1 MSQYSSNSN
10 ESQRRWLKVFES
22 LSYRDMRV
30 LSISTLSNQ
39 VSQGLQ
45 QVILGYMVL
54 LLTDSHV
61 MVGLIYATRSAPN
74 LLVGLV
80 AGSIT
85 DRIDRR
91 LLMNITI
98 WSMATVSLLM
108 SGLVFA
114 GHLTVWGLVFTTFML
129 GCFQAFYMTARQVYV
144 YDLVGS
150 TGAVNGIAIISF
162 AQRLGQIVG
171 ALVGGGLLHWAGPT
185 LTFLFM
191 GLCFI
196 LAGVTAHYL
205 RRQGDSA
212 PVAREALAENVSNY
226 FKALRT
232 NRLLL
237 ILIIST
243 ALAET
248 FGFSHQVLLPILAR
262 DVLNVGSIGLGVLTA
277 FRFVGG
283 AIGILVLAAAGD
295 SIGKGKTLIG
305 VLILFGVGQMFMSLS
320 ETIGL
325 AIIFVTLTNMMAASS
340 DVLHQSLLQLS
351 VPNEQRGRAMGSWIV
366 GIGSA
371 PFGQLQIGYISGSV
385 GPQIS
390 LLINGGILI
399 ISAVIMGGSSARL
412 RRR

>member
-98 WSMATVSLLM
+98 WSMATVSLVM

-171 ALVGGGLLHWAGPT
+171 ALAGGVLLHWAGPT

-351 VPNEQRGRAMGSWIV
+351 VPNEQRGRAMGSWIL

-399 ISAVIMGGSSARL
+399 ISAVIMGGSSAKL

>member
-22 LSYRDMRV
+22 LSYRDMRE
-30 LSISTLSNQ
+30 LRISTLSNQ

-45 QVILGYMVL
+45 QVILGYMVM

-325 AIIFVTLTNMMAASS
+325 AIIFVTLTNMMAAAS

-390 LLINGGILI
+390 LLINGGFLI
-399 ISAVIMGGSSARL
+399 ISAVIMGGSSAKL

>member
-1 MSQYSSNSN
+1 MSQYHSDSNGTLP
-10 ESQRRWLKVFES
+10 RWLKIFES
-22 LSYRDMRV
+22 LSYPDMRV

-39 VSQGLQ
+39 ISQGLQ

-54 LLTDSHV
+54 MLTDSHI
-61 MVGLIYATRSAPN
+61 MVGMVYATRSAPN

-80 AGSIT
+80 AGSVT

-91 LLMNITI
+91 VLMSFTI
-98 WSMATVSLLM
+98 WSMAVVSLLM
-108 SGLVFA
+108 AGLVFV
-114 GHLTVWGLVFTTFML
+114 GQLTVWGLIFTTFML

-150 TGAVNGIAIISF
+150 TGAVNGIAITSF

-171 ALVGGGLLHWAGPT
+171 ALAGGFLLHWAGPT

-191 GLCFI
+191 ALCFT
-196 LAGVTAHYL
+196 LGGVANGYL
-205 RRQGDSA
+205 KRQGESA
-212 PVAREALAENVSNY
+212 PGVREGLAENISNY

-232 NRLLL
+232 NRLML

-248 FGFSHQVLLPILAR
+248 FGFSHQVLLPILAQ
-262 DVLNVGSIGLGVLTA
+262 DVLHVGSIGLGVLTA

-283 AIGILVLAAAGD
+283 AIGVISLAAVGD
-295 SIGKGKTLIG
+295 YIGKGKLLIAL
-305 VLILFGVGQMFMSLS
+305 VVLFGVGQMLMSFS
-320 ETIGL
+320 GTMWM
-325 AIIFVTLTNMMAASS
+325 AIMFVMLTNMMAASS

-390 LLINGGILI
+390 LIVNGAILI
-399 ISAVIMGGSSARL
+399 ISAVIMGSASPKL
-412 RRR
+412 RRL

>member
-262 DVLNVGSIGLGVLTA
+262 DVLNVGSIGLGVITA

-399 ISAVIMGGSSARL
+399 ISAVIMGGSSAKL